1 MKTTLLEDNLTGRQ
15 ACRKTSSQEDDL
27 TGRQPH
33 RKTNSKEDDLTGR
46 PSHRKMDSQK
56 DELGTA
62 QPQLVIIFNWSL
74 FNSIIYFFPQG

>member
-1 MKTTLLEDNLTGRQ
+1 MKTTLLEENLTGRQ

-33 RKTNSKEDDLTGR
+33 RKTNSQE
-46 PSHRKMDSQK
+46 

-62 QPQLVIIFNWSL
+62 QPQLVITILDHKRGGSDGPNIFHVSN
-74 FNSIIYFFPQG
+74 FF